1 MNVKP
6 RQLTPEQHRILVEHG
21 TERPGSSPLN
31 QEKRPGEFQCAGCG
45 AQLFDAS
52 MKFESGTGWPSF
64 FDTLPGAV
72 ESRTDSSHGMV
83 RTEFHCARCGGHLGH
98 IFPDGPQP
106 TGLRYCTN
114 GCALDFAPDA
124 K

>member
-1 MNVKP
+1 
-6 RQLTPEQHRILVEHG
+6 
-21 TERPGSSPLN
+21 
-31 QEKRPGEFQCAGCG
+31 
-45 AQLFDAS
+45 
-52 MKFESGTGWPSF
+52 
-64 FDTLPGAV
+64 
-72 ESRTDSSHGMV
+72 MV

-114 GCALDFAPDA
+114 GCALDFAPDV